1 MATTD
6 EKLRI
11 TVDASLEI
19 LRREME
25 NGRRVIERFSSTTQ
39 SQLAVVEQAFAR
51 VGQLVKPVVALF
63 AVDRLVAFG
72 SGVVD
77 VSLKFAGFERALT
90 AITGSSKAAQ
100 DSLEDLRA
108 IADRTGY
115 RMADLA
121 QRYVS
126 LTAAAKGTVV
136 QGELQRRLF
145 EATTRTGA
153 AYGLTA
159 ERLSD
164 SFYALEQIVS
174 KGKVQMEEL
183 RGQLGD
189 ALPGAFQIAARAMG
203 VTTSQLSDMLKKGAL
218 LSEDFIPRFTAQLE
232 KELPASIENPRAA
245 FGRLGTAFDDFRLS
259 LADTGFIDAVVSGL
273 TTLTSVARDA
283 ALQIRGITNL
293 WRDGNV
299 LDIFTLSGDSLAR
312 EGDPVVR
319 VRRLTEELRKQTAIR
334 KELQA
339 AAAIDEKDQ
348 SGFFDDPTLRRQRA
362 YRVAQAVQEER
373 AALQRLQSALADKGF
388 NNRLISSKTAGAPA
402 AGGAAILAAAAEKKA
417 RPAKAERTLQDQV
430 NEFLAAKPGKAIDE
444 SWVKP
449 LEDLRDVSD
458 LARDRW
464 ERLLASMSQRIPTPQ
479 ADAIAAGVEAAAEA
493 SKRFA
498 DTVVNAFDAIAF
510 QGASA
515 GDVIK
520 RLALQLLVVEPL
532 LKSIRAASERLF
544 EGIWAGG
551 GGGRG
556 GLLGGVLGGLF
567 GGFFAEGGTLAAGR
581 WGIVGERGPE
591 LIGPYAQP
599 VTVSPMARA
608 AGASVTYNIDARG
621 STDPAETQR
630 IVVAALAAA
639 TPSIIDRAT
648 AKTMDQFSRR
658 RI

>member
-145 EATTRTGA
+145 EAATRTGA

-203 VTTSQLSDMLKKGAL
+203 VTTAQLSDMLKEGAL

-283 ALQIRGITNL
+283 ALQIRGIVAL
-293 WRDGNV
+293 ARDGNFGD
-299 LDIFTLSGDSLAR
+299 LLTLSGDNLAAV
-312 EGDPVVR
+312 GDPVGR
-319 VRRLTEELRKQTAIR
+319 VRHYTEELRKLTAAR
-334 KELQA
+334 KEADA
-339 AAAIDEKDQ
+339 AAAKSRVVFDLEYGTRSDLRHDELEALKR
-348 SGFFDDPTLRRQRA
+348 LQRA
-362 YRVAQAVQEER
+362 LGDQKFR
-373 AALQRLQSALADKGF
+373 
-388 NNRLISSKTAGAPA
+388 NRLSPLAVPA
-402 AGGAAILAAAAEKKA
+402 APPAARRPAAPEDAEKKA
-417 RPAKAERTLQDQV
+417 HPARPERTLQDQV

-515 GDVIK
+515 GDVIR

-551 GGGRG
+551 GGGHG

-608 AGASVTYNIDARG
+608 GGASVTYNIDARG
-621 STDPAETQR
+621 SNDPAETQR

-639 TPSIIDRAT
+639 TPSIVDRAT